1 MVTGMAKK
9 TELSLRISKIRGVFC
24 GDDNRK
30 FAQELGISEQLASSI
45 CTGNKPAGDGTL
57 NKILN
62 AFPRV
67 NKVWLFL
74 GEGEMLR
81 PEPTILADH
90 IENAA
95 IGNSVGGDIVQVKN
109 EHPNEKTD
117 IDRLITLLE
126 NKDRQIDRL
135 IALLEDKLAT
145 D

>member
-1 MVTGMAKK
+1 MATDRVKK
-9 TELSLRISKIRGVFC
+9 TDLSFRISKVRGVFC
-24 GDDNRK
+24 SDDNRK

-57 NKILN
+57 NKILH

-81 PEPTILADH
+81 SEPTISAEH
-90 IENAA
+90 IDNAA
-95 IGNSVGGDIVQVKN
+95 FGNSVSGDIVQVKN
-109 EHPNEKTD
+109 ESQHSKSD

-135 IALLEDKLAT
+135 IALLEDKFNQ
-145 D
+145 